1 MKAILI
7 GSSPFSLQQP
17 RHLISHEWSRPAG
30 SVLFSVMPVMQQPV
44 APPPVWSGPHIPA
57 GLLPWQLSTNTLQNA
72 PSAHVPIGLSGGH
85 RPLRRTV
92 SSPAPGRRR
101 YGERTFLFGEVN
113 QIPSPLGFIHHGSD
127 SSNVPAKQTSSPIEI
142 PDSPSSPSVITVSSS
157 SDEME
162 PNSLETNKT
171 DRNSHGLNDYI
182 EDDDDDVDNDDL
194 EHCDVTEHD
203 EHCDGFGD
211 DEDEED
217 DDCIV
222 TSSFS
227 IGSASPG
234 LNESMEHAHS
244 DKGFTSSI
252 SNDKM
257 VTSTTYGNPVNDVVP
272 NERAGNF
279 NEVGKDNAMIYC
291 SDTESAD
298 EKGEITDARDRYGQ
312 MPSSAAHQNPNSFSS
327 SLSHGH
333 YNTDQIQNARFAVHP
348 CEPAG
353 PHRSP
358 IKVSRPS
365 SLGVIPQYGQPVGP
379 AYISPT
385 LPYPPSQTLLV
396 SGNEPRCCVGNDSFP
411 DSNPLV
417 ILPPTHAQ
425 FVSQPLYT
433 GMARISTAGPVSGH
447 VPYSYVTSAA
457 GAGPSYVNPGL
468 PQRQVL
474 SRGSCQA
481 PMQPGLAVAG
491 VGYQGPHTLVN
502 QRYQNSVMGAVKT
515 FNVVPSTYNGYGR
528 FILNSSPTKQRVFY
542 P

>member
-1 MKAILI
+1 
-7 GSSPFSLQQP
+7 
-17 RHLISHEWSRPAG
+17 
-30 SVLFSVMPVMQQPV
+30 MQQPV

-57 GLLPWQLSTNTLQNA
+57 GLLPWQLSSGSFQNA
-72 PSAHVPIGLSGGH
+72 PSAHMPIGVSSGH

-92 SSPAPGRRR
+92 SSPAPARRR
-101 YGERTFLFGEVN
+101 YNDRTMLFGEVN
-113 QIPSPLGFIHHGSD
+113 QVSSPLGFIRAGRD

-162 PNSLETNKT
+162 PSSLDTNKT
-171 DRNSHGLNDYI
+171 DRNSDGL
-182 EDDDDDVDNDDL
+182 DDDVEEDDEP

-203 EHCDGFGD
+203 EHCDAFGD
-211 DEDEED
+211 DEDEDDE

-234 LNESMEHAHS
+234 LNESMEHAHC
-244 DKGFTSSI
+244 DTGFTSGI
-252 SNDKM
+252 STEEM
-257 VTSTTYGNPVNDVVP
+257 VTSTTYGNPGDVVNT
-272 NERAGNF
+272 NERVGNF
-279 NEVGKDNAMIYC
+279 NGAGKDNAMVYC

-298 EKGEITDARDRYGQ
+298 EKGEITDTTNSYGQ
-312 MPSSAAHQNPNSFSS
+312 TLAQQNPSALVATHPLNQYNVEQVQSVPFAAHPF
-327 SLSHGH
+327 
-333 YNTDQIQNARFAVHP
+333 
-348 CEPAG
+348 EPAG
-353 PHRSP
+353 SHRSP
-358 IKVSRPS
+358 NKVSRPS

-379 AYISPT
+379 TYISPT

-396 SGNEPRCCVGNDSFP
+396 SGNEPHCCAGNETFADG
-411 DSNPLV
+411 NPVV
-417 ILPPTHAQ
+417 ILPPAHAQ

-433 GMARISTAGPVSGH
+433 GVARISTAAPASGH
-447 VPYSYVTSAA
+447 LPYSYVTSAA

-474 SRGSCQA
+474 SRGSCPA
-481 PMQPGLAVAG
+481 PVQPGLAIAG
-491 VGYQGPHTLVN
+491 VGYQAPPSFVN
-502 QRYQNSVMGAVKT
+502 QRYQNPVVGAVKT
-515 FNVVPSTYNGYGR
+515 FNVVPSGSYNGYGR